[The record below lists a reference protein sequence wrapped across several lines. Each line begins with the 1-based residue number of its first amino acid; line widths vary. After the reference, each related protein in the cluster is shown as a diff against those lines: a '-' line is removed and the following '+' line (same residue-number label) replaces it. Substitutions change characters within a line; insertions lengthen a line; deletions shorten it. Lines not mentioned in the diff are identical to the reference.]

1 MRRHKRSITFSF
13 IIPDSAF
20 KFRTQMLREHIFPE
34 TDAAPPPAH
43 THPPPV
49 LMGARYDPVKLARV
63 PMPTVIC

>member
-1 MRRHKRSITFSF
+1 MRKDNRSITFSF

-20 KFRTQMLREHIFPE
+20 KFRTQKLREQIFPE
-34 TDAAPPPAH
+34 TDADP

-63 PMPTVIC
+63 PTPTVIR